1 MKITKN
7 QKKQGA
13 TGYLPMSP
21 LRNIFDEFWRMSSL
35 MDDVFGNKLSN
46 QTVGNITADIWE
58 EDDKFYV
65 KLAIPGVKK
74 EDINLEID
82 ENYIRVKAGKSTEEE
97 SKEGRTYYYKSIET
111 YYEEVFQMPETV
123 DPEKTEAEYENG
135 VLLIKLPKAEST
147 KPKKITIK

>member
-1 MKITKN
+1 MNITRN
-7 QKKQGA
+7 QKKQNA

-35 MDDVFGNKLSN
+35 MDDMWSNKLSK
-46 QTVGNITADIWE
+46 QSVGNITADIWE
-58 EDDKFYV
+58 EDDTFFV

-82 ENYIRVKAGKSTEEE
+82 ENYVRIKAGQKEQEE
-97 SKEGRTYYYKSIET
+97 KQEGKNYYYKSIES
-111 YYEEVFQMPETV
+111 YYEEVFQMPENI
-123 DPEKTEAEYENG
+123 DPDKAEAEYENG

-147 KPKKITIK
+147 KPKKISIK